1 MKKLL
6 IALSASSS
14 QVPSDKASNKNDN
27 KKIRAHVF
35 IRGKV
40 QGVYFRQNT
49 RIVATRHGVMG
60 WVRNLKDGRVEL
72 VLEGNEMDVN
82 EVIEWC
88 YAGPPKATVEDVNIN
103 YERYTGEFRE
113 FKVNY

>member
-1 MKKLL
+1 LSSSPSSPSKKL
-6 IALSASSS
+6 
-14 QVPSDKASNKNDN
+14 SNNS
-27 KKIRAHVF
+27 KKIRAHIF

-49 RIVATRHGVMG
+49 RIVATRHGVRG
-60 WVRNLKDGRVEL
+60 WVRNLKDGRVEA
-72 VLEGNEMDVN
+72 VLEGDEMDVS

-88 YAGPPKATVEDVNIN
+88 HAGPPKAIVDDINIK
-103 YERYTGEFRE
+103 YENYTGEFLE